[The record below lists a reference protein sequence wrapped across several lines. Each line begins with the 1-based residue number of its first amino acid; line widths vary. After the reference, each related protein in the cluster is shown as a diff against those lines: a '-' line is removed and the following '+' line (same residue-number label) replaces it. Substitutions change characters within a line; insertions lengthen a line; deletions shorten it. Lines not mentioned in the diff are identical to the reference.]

1 MKPSEVARNYILI
14 GVNKSRQSL
23 LRTFIMAI
31 YGGLFVGY
39 GGLVAG
45 ATSYNIEPAAIGRV
59 MQGFFFPIALFM
71 IICGGGELFTGNS
84 LLIIPLLEGYITIG
98 DMLKSLGVVY
108 AGNAIGSLFLTVLAV
123 YGHVF
128 DLFNKGLAE
137 SAVETAYTKLHLSF
151 GDAFLRGILCN
162 ILVGLAVWLAMSTKE
177 MSGKIL
183 AMWPPIFVFAAVGFE
198 HCIANFYLIP
208 AGLIVKE
215 EYDVL
220 AETSGVNW
228 GRFVYKSIIPVTLGN
243 LVGGIII
250 DGLGFWFLYFYLR
263 RWEIRHQVGD
273 LSTSKAERVIRAEDT
288 NQPVPSFI
296 HPIKKEE
303 TPENKNDEGND
314 NKEGTSPMVMH

>member
-1 MKPSEVARNYILI
+1 MKPSEVAKNYILI

-31 YGGLFVGY
+31 YGGIFVGY
-39 GGLVAG
+39 GGLAAS
-45 ATSYNIEPAAIGRV
+45 ATSYGIEPAAIGRV

-71 IICGGGELFTGNS
+71 IMCGGGELFTGNS
-84 LLIIPLLEGYITIG
+84 LLIIPLLEGYITFC
-98 DMLKSLGVVY
+98 DMLKSLGIVY

-128 DLFNKGLAE
+128 DLFSNGLAE
-137 SAVETAYTKLHLSF
+137 LAVETAYIKLHLSF

-162 ILVGLAVWLAMSTKE
+162 ILVGLAVWLAMSTKQ

-215 EYDVL
+215 EYKVQ
-220 AETSGVNW
+220 ATTSGVNW

-243 LVGGIII
+243 LVGGVVI

-263 RWEIRHQVGD
+263 RWEIKHQVGD
-273 LSTSKAERVIRAEDT
+273 LSTSKAERVIHAEDA

-296 HPIKKEE
+296 HPIKKDESTNSKKGEE
-303 TPENKNDEGND
+303 ND
-314 NKEGTSPMVMH
+314 NKENTNPVVIH

>member
-1 MKPSEVARNYILI
+1 MKPAEVAKNYILI

-23 LRTFIMAI
+23 LRTFIMAV
-31 YGGLFVGY
+31 YGGFFVGY

-45 ATSYNIEPAAIGRV
+45 ATSYGLEPAIGRV

-98 DMLKSLGVVY
+98 DMLKSLGTVY
-108 AGNAIGSLFLTVLAV
+108 VGNAIGSLLLTVIAV
-123 YGHVF
+123 YGHVMNLF
-128 DLFNKGLAE
+128 DNGLAE
-137 SAVETAYTKLHLSF
+137 FCVQTAYSKLHLSF

-162 ILVGLAVWLAMSTKE
+162 VLVGLAVWLAMSTKE

-208 AGLIVKE
+208 SGLIVKE
-215 EYDVL
+215 EYKVSTS
-220 AETSGVNW
+220 TSGVNW
-228 GRFVYKSIIPVTLGN
+228 GRFVYKSMIPVTLGN
-243 LVGGIII
+243 LVGGVIF

-263 RWEIRHQVGD
+263 RWEMKHNTGD
-273 LSTSKAERVIRAEDT
+273 LTKSKAEKVISAEERNED
-288 NQPVPSFI
+288 VPEFI
-296 HPIKKEE
+296 RPKKEE
-303 TPENKNDEGND
+303 AQKNENPQIEERQDSNQ
-314 NKEGTSPMVMH
+314 VIIH

>member
-1 MKPSEVARNYILI
+1 MKPSEVAKNYILI

-31 YGGLFVGY
+31 YGGIFVGY
-39 GGLVAG
+39 GGLVAS
-45 ATSYNIEPAAIGRV
+45 ATSYGLEPAISRV

-84 LLIIPLLEGYITIG
+84 LLIIPLLEGYITFV
-98 DMLKSLGVVY
+98 DMLKSLGTVY
-108 AGNAIGSLFLTVLAV
+108 VGNAMGSIFLTVLAV

-128 DLFNKGLAE
+128 NLFDNGLAE
-137 SAVETAYTKLHLSF
+137 SAVKTTYDKLHLSF

-198 HCIANFYLIP
+198 HCIANFFLIP

-215 EYDVL
+215 EYKVSTS
-220 AETSGVNW
+220 TSGVNW
-228 GRFVYKSIIPVTLGN
+228 GRFVYKSMIPVTLGN
-243 LVGGIII
+243 LAGGVII

-263 RWEIRHQVGD
+263 RWEIKHQGGD
-273 LSTSKAERVIRAEDT
+273 LTKSKAERVIGAEDK
-288 NQPVPSFI
+288 NLPVPSFI
-296 HPIKKEE
+296 HPVPKNNEEEPKSMEPIKEE
-303 TPENKNDEGND
+303 DTNQVAVHQ
-314 NKEGTSPMVMH
+314 S

>member
-1 MKPSEVARNYILI
+1 MKPAEVAKNYILI

-23 LRTFIMAI
+23 LRTFIMAV
-31 YGGLFVGY
+31 YGGFFVGY

-45 ATSYNIEPAAIGRV
+45 ATSYNLNPAALGRV

-108 AGNAIGSLFLTVLAV
+108 VGNAVGSLLLTVLAV
-123 YGHVF
+123 YGHVM
-128 DLFNKGLAE
+128 DLFNKGLAQ
-137 SAVETAYTKLHLSF
+137 SCVDIAYAKLHLSF
-151 GDAFLRGILCN
+151 GDAFLKGILCN
-162 ILVGLAVWLAMSTKE
+162 VLVGLAVWLAMSTKE

-208 AGLIVKE
+208 SGLIVKE
-215 EYDVL
+215 EYNIK
-220 AETSGVNW
+220 ENTSGVNW
-228 GRFVYKSIIPVTLGN
+228 GTFVYKSMIPVTLGN
-243 LVGGIII
+243 LVGGVIF

-263 RWEIRHQVGD
+263 RWEMKHNTGD
-273 LSTSKAERVIRAEDT
+273 LTKSKAERVISAEEHNESVPEFIRPKEEEEKKEEETNHIREDT
-288 NQPVPSFI
+288 NQVII
-296 HPIKKEE
+296 H
-303 TPENKNDEGND
+303 
-314 NKEGTSPMVMH
+314 

>member
-31 YGGLFVGY
+31 YGGIFVGY
-39 GGLVAG
+39 GGLAAS
-45 ATSYNIEPAAIGRV
+45 ATSYGITPAAIGRV

-71 IICGGGELFTGNS
+71 IMCGGGELFTGNS
-84 LLIIPLLEGYITIG
+84 LLIIPLLEGYITFC
-98 DMLKSLGVVY
+98 DMLKSLGIVY

-128 DLFNKGLAE
+128 DLFSNGLAE
-137 SAVETAYTKLHLSF
+137 LAVETAYIKLHLSF

-263 RWEIRHQVGD
+263 RWEIKHQVGD
-273 LSTSKAERVIRAEDT
+273 LSTSKAERVIHAEDA

-296 HPIKKEE
+296 HPIHQNVEPQSNDKREE
-303 TPENKNDEGND
+303 TNQPAIQ
-314 NKEGTSPMVMH
+314 

>member
-1 MKPSEVARNYILI
+1 MKPSEGAKNYILI

-31 YGGLFVGY
+31 YGGIFVGY
-39 GGLVAG
+39 GGLVAS
-45 ATSYNIEPAAIGRV
+45 ATSYNIEPRAIGRV

-84 LLIIPLLEGYITIG
+84 LLIIPLLEGYITFV
-98 DMLKSLGVVY
+98 DMLKSLGSVY
-108 AGNAIGSLFLTVLAV
+108 VGNAIGSLFLTVLAV

-128 DLFNKGLAE
+128 NLFENGLANA
-137 SAVETAYTKLHLSF
+137 AVDVARDKLNLSF
-151 GDAFLRGILCN
+151 GDSFLRGILCN
-162 ILVGLAVWLAMSTKE
+162 ILVGLAVWLAMSTKA

-198 HCIANFYLIP
+198 HCIANFFLIP

-215 EYDVL
+215 EYKVTVS
-220 AETSGVNW
+220 TSGVNW
-228 GRFVYKSIIPVTLGN
+228 GRFVYKSIVPVTLGN
-243 LVGGIII
+243 LVGGIVI

-263 RWEIRHQVGD
+263 RWEIKHQVGD
-273 LSTSKAERVIRAEDT
+273 LSTSKAERVIHAEDH

-303 TPENKNDEGND
+303 NND
-314 NKEGTSPMVMH
+314 NKQNEGNENKEETNAVVIH